1 MKNALFLA
9 ALLVA
14 CSSSTSTPTNPVDAG
29 NGADTSNGNNVT
41 LKGRIVGFGAGSPI
55 KGATV
60 TVGTA
65 NATTDDK
72 GLWSLSVPKATP
84 VAINV
89 TEMGYVK
96 LIEQE
101 MTLSGDTDRGDTS
114 FVPAG
119 TQQLLEG
126 TLTGIDPTLAVVSF
140 QVIARGGGCASA
152 QGATVAFAT
161 PGSEKLLYF
170 AASGF
175 PDPSQ
180 MSVID
185 GKVPS
190 GIFYNVPV
198 GAPIKLK
205 VTPPMGCKQ
214 SAFPI
219 ADLKVPTISYT
230 GNVNSEAGDPPPA
243 GSKPAASFIRVY
255 IE

>member
-1 MKNALFLA
+1 MKNALLLA
-9 ALLVA
+9 TLLVA
-14 CSSSTSTPTNPVDAG
+14 CSSTPATNNPVDG
-29 NGADTSNGNNVT
+29 GGGDTSNPNNAM

-60 TVGTA
+60 TIGTGS
-65 NATTDDK
+65 ATTDDK
-72 GLWSLSVPKATP
+72 GFWSLSVAKATP
-84 VAINV
+84 VSMTV
-89 TEMGYVK
+89 TNPGYVK

-101 MTLSGDTDRGDTS
+101 MIVSGDSDRGDTS

-119 TQQLLEG
+119 TQQLLEA

-140 QVIARGGGCASA
+140 RVYARGGGCPTA
-152 QGATVAFAT
+152 QGSTVAFAT

-175 PDPSQ
+175 PDPGQ
-180 MSVID
+180 TSVID
-185 GKVPS
+185 GKTPS

-198 GAPIKLK
+198 GASIKLK
-205 VTPPMGCKQ
+205 VTPPAGCKQ
-214 SAFPI
+214 STFPI
-219 ADLKVPTISYT
+219 ADLTIPTLTYT

-243 GSKPAASFIRVY
+243 GSKAAASFIRIY